1 MIFKVTKWPAT
12 LSKEPKEYY
21 RLNINNNILNSW
33 RSVSLV
39 RISDVRDGEDSRQN
53 VDDSMDQETSQSL
66 IPLSPTQDPGLSIA
80 ESSQSIIPHSQ
91 EYGLRSTEENP
102 GIDDI
107 YSWGL
112 SASNQKG
119 SSSDKMGEGH
129 RN

>member
-80 ESSQSIIPHSQ
+80 ESSQSIFLEKYI
-91 EYGLRSTEENP
+91 
-102 GIDDI
+102 
-107 YSWGL
+107 
-112 SASNQKG
+112 
-119 SSSDKMGEGH
+119 
-129 RN
+129 

>member
-53 VDDSMDQETSQSL
+53 VDDSMDQETSPSL
-66 IPLSPTQDPGLSIA
+66 LPNSQTRVSTSSIA
-80 ESSQSIIPHSQ
+80 ES
-91 EYGLRSTEENP
+91 
-102 GIDDI
+102 
-107 YSWGL
+107 
-112 SASNQKG
+112 
-119 SSSDKMGEGH
+119 
-129 RN
+129 